1 MLNRV
6 RNSHPALRQL
16 RNLHVH
22 ASEDDAIFVYSKHL
36 DAAFTG
42 TGAADTVLIVVNL
55 DPHSVRESIVHLDL
69 EALGLAPAA
78 RFGVEDLVTGA
89 QWTWGADN
97 YVRLDAF
104 TEPAHI
110 LHVKEVES

>member
-1 MLNRV
+1 
-6 RNSHPALRQL
+6 
-16 RNLHVH
+16 
-22 ASEDDAIFVYSKHL
+22 
-36 DAAFTG
+36 
-42 TGAADTVLIVVNL
+42 
-55 DPHSVRESIVHLDL
+55 VHLDL